1 MWFFWNYIGTQPGP
15 TPDPT
20 HTPRRMCFLS
30 AARLPP
36 LPSRCRCHVCS
47 HSETR
52 RVCSS
57 VDWFTDLLGLNIKII
72 TRRYVLLVHSLPV
85 LFINRSYSKMSLHS
99 ENTRKGRLLHKK
111 YQQCSNLPALP
122 GQGVSIVHC
131 TRASPCY
138 VALRNARFNVFHVQ
152 EIETAKHYYY
162 AIMFKWNMF

>member
-1 MWFFWNYIGTQPGP
+1 MRCCFLKLYW
-15 TPDPT
+15 DPT
-20 HTPRRMCFLS
+20 RTHSGPNPYRAVCVFYPRRDS
-30 AARLPP
+30 RLYP
-36 LPSRCRCHVCS
+36 RCQCHVCS

-85 LFINRSYSKMSLHS
+85 LFINHSYSKISPS
-99 ENTRKGRLLHKK
+99 CGNIRKDRLLHKK